1 MKRLLLALALIGTPV
16 LAQDLDQRN
25 LDQRSMRS
33 HLPAQQVHVIDV
45 QPRFVTQQQR
55 QCQQVA
61 VQRSGNNEA
70 AGILGAIAG
79 AAIGSQIGGGTGKDI
94 ATAVGGVV
102 GYQVGKGDGTSD
114 TVEYR
119 TVCNM
124 VPVTV
129 QRGEIVTF
137 MYKGRRFQHIVD

>member
-1 MKRLLLALALIGTPV
+1 MKRLILALALISTPV
-16 LAQDLDQRN
+16 LASDLDH
-25 LDQRSMRS
+25 RSQRS
-33 HLPAQQVHVIDV
+33 HLPVQQVYVIDV
-45 QPRFVTQQQR
+45 QPRMITQHQR

-61 VQRSGNNEA
+61 VQRSGSNEA
-70 AGILGAIAG
+70 GGVLGAIAG

-94 ATAVGGVV
+94 ATVVGGVV
-102 GYQVGKGDGTSD
+102 GYQVGRGEGQPDH
-114 TVEYR
+114 VEYR

>member
-1 MKRLLLALALIGTPV
+1 MKRLILALGLIAAPAM
-16 LAQDLDQRN
+16 AQDLDHRSQRG
-25 LDQRSMRS
+25 
-33 HLPAQQVHVIDV
+33 HLPVQQVYVIDV
-45 QPRFVTQQQR
+45 QPRMITQHQR
-55 QCQQVA
+55 QCQQVP
-61 VQRSGNNEA
+61 VQRSGSNEA
-70 AGILGAIAG
+70 AGVLGAIAG

-94 ATAVGGVV
+94 ATVVGGVV
-102 GYQVGKGDGTSD
+102 GYQVGKGEGQPD